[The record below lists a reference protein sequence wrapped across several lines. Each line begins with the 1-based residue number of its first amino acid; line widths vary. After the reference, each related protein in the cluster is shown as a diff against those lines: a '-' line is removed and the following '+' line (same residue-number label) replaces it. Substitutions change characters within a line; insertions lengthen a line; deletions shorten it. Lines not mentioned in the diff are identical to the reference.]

1 MLLIF
6 CQKIP
11 NVYIAKVCKDKK
23 KANNSPYKLFM
34 EFLSLVTHPVDMV
47 HPPGSYILN
56 FMRFGRSAQSQHK
69 IDIGCPTNG
78 SLEHEQ
84 FCFS

>member
-6 CQKIP
+6 CKKNP
-11 NVYIAKVCKDKK
+11 NIYIVKVCKDKM

-34 EFLSLVTHPVDMV
+34 EFLSMVTHPADMV

-56 FMRFGRSAQSQHK
+56 FMRFDRSAQSRHK
-69 IDIGCPTNG
+69 INIGCLTNKG
-78 SLEHEQ
+78 LDNGHY
-84 FCFS
+84 